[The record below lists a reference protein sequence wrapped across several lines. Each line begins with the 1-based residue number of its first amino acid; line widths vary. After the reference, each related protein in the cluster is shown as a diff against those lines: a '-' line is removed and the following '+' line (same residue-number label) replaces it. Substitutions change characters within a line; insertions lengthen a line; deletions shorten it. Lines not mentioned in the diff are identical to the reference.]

1 MAKKIT
7 TVFFCQECGHESSKW
22 MGQCPACK
30 KWNTFVEEK
39 VSVTGSGMGGSAKTT
54 PMREAVKP
62 VEIGAISM
70 KEEERVS
77 TGIVELDRVLGG
89 GIMQG
94 SLILVGGDPGIGKST
109 LLLQTCR
116 LLANAGHKVLYI
128 SGEESLKQIKLRAM
142 RIGDFQDNM
151 LLLCETNL
159 AVVEET
165 IRHSEPEVVIIDS
178 IQTMYQESVASAP
191 GSVSQVREATNVFLQ
206 LAKGMGISIFIVG
219 HVTKEGTVAG
229 PRVLEHMVDTVLY
242 FEGDRYAS
250 YRILRGVKNRF
261 GSTNEIGVFEMR
273 KEGLVEVENPSEYML
288 SGKPVG
294 ASGSVV
300 VCSVEGTRPILIEIQ
315 ALVSRTNFGIPR
327 RQTTGTDFN
336 RVNLLMAVLE
346 KRLGLQ
352 IGDCDAYVNIAG
364 GMKISEP
371 ALDLG
376 LIMAIVSS
384 FKNRAVDE
392 KTLVFGEVG
401 LSGEVRAVNM
411 AQQRVQE
418 AKKLGYETV
427 VMPRVNLEGMDSG
440 CMDGIKVVGVGGI
453 GEAIELI

>member
-1 MAKKIT
+1 MAKKSS

-39 VSVTGSGMGGSAKTT
+39 VSVSGGSKIT
-54 PMREAVKP
+54 PFREAAKP
-62 VEIGAISM
+62 VELGAISM
-70 KEEERVS
+70 QEEERMH
-77 TGIVELDRVLGG
+77 TGIAELDRVLGG
-89 GIMQG
+89 GIMPG
-94 SLILVGGDPGIGKST
+94 SLTLVGGDPGIGKST
-109 LLLQTCR
+109 LLLQMCR
-116 LLANAGHKVLYI
+116 LLANAGRHVLYI
-128 SGEESLKQIKLRAM
+128 SGEESLKQIKLRAI
-142 RIGDFQDNM
+142 RIGEFQDTM
-151 LLLCETNL
+151 FLLCETNL
-159 AVVEET
+159 GVVEET
-165 IRHSEPEVVIIDS
+165 IRHTKPEVVIIDS
-178 IQTMYQESVASAP
+178 IQTMYQEAVSSAP
-191 GSVSQVREATNVFLQ
+191 GSVSQVREVTNVFLQ
-206 LAKGMGISIFIVG
+206 LAKGLGISIFIVG

-273 KEGLVEVENPSEYML
+273 KEGLIEVENPSEYML

-315 ALVSRTNFGIPR
+315 ALVCRTNFGIPR

-352 IGDCDAYVNIAG
+352 IGDFDAYVNIAG

-371 ALDLG
+371 AIDLG
-376 LIMAIVSS
+376 LILAIVSS
-384 FKNRAVDE
+384 FKNRPVDE
-392 KTLVFGEVG
+392 KMIVFGEVG
-401 LSGEVRAVNM
+401 LSGEVRAVTM
-411 AQQRVQE
+411 AQQRLQE
-418 AKKLGYETV
+418 ARKLGYETV
-427 VMPRVNLEGMDSG
+427 VMPRVNLEGMEPVK
-440 CMDGIKVVGVGGI
+440 GIKVIGVGGI
-453 GEAIELI
+453 GEAIDVI